1 MQQHSEA
8 LYDVVT
14 DAVTAAEHLSTL
26 MRAVNAVIGLM
37 DGKVRAAQRE
47 WSEVPD
53 GSVRRL
59 TADVER
65 LAVVVLDLNRSI
77 ADMMSATRTA
87 LALAVEALRKQR
99 DEESQTEHVLVDLK
113 QTLQLL
119 ECAELTLSQN
129 DRRVVNC
136 IEAMQAISQRSEL
149 ASEVGET
156 VRDLMCR
163 MKRRASA
170 A

>member
-1 MQQHSEA
+1 M
-8 LYDVVT
+8 
-14 DAVTAAEHLSTL
+14 
-26 MRAVNAVIGLM
+26 
-37 DGKVRAAQRE
+37 
-47 WSEVPD
+47 
-53 GSVRRL
+53 
-59 TADVER
+59 
-65 LAVVVLDLNRSI
+65 
-77 ADMMSATRTA
+77 
-87 LALAVEALRKQR
+87 
-99 DEESQTEHVLVDLK
+99 K